1 MATTKEMNSTNYK
14 RIAKNTMYMYFRMLF
29 VMAVSI
35 YTSRV
40 ILQAL
45 GVTDYGLYNVVG
57 GVVGLL
63 SFVNDTLSQG
73 TSRFLMFE
81 LGAGNAK
88 KLKDTFST
96 LLTTHIIL
104 ALIIVL
110 IAETIG
116 LWFVYNKLNVPASRL
131 DAGVFV
137 YHISI
142 LTAFFSLTQAPYSAS
157 IKSHERMDIYAYT
170 SIVDVSA
177 KLGIVYLLS
186 ISPMDKLEFYAILL
200 CVEQVGMIIFYR
212 FFCVAHFPETKYKFT
227 FDKTILKQVLGYT
240 SWNFFSNIST
250 VLNTQGMTILINMF
264 FAPAVVASLAIA
276 NTVKNAALS
285 FVQNFRLAS
294 IPQIV
299 KQYAAGNHDESQKL
313 LMLTTRY
320 SFFLLYFLC
329 LPLYLCAYEVL
340 KLWLGQVPEY
350 SVIFLKYVI
359 LICIFDLFVSCF
371 FTALDVLA
379 RIKEYSII
387 YPSIMI
393 LCFPVVYVFFKLGF
407 SPVTVTA
414 VLLVSYIILSVIIL
428 PILIVR
434 IAHYSYREILC
445 LFKICG
451 MVVASSL
458 PVPILCNYYF
468 AGQGVL
474 MKFLT
479 TGFACVLSV
488 GASAWFLGV
497 NKMEKQKI
505 VSIVKSKFI
514 KRKNGNV

>member
-1 MATTKEMNSTNYK
+1 MVADMATNSTNYK

-40 ILQAL
+40 ILQSL

-81 LGAGNAK
+81 LGAGDKK

-110 IAETIG
+110 IAETAG
-116 LWFVYNKLNVPASRL
+116 LWFVYNKLNVPSSRMN
-131 DAGVFV
+131 AAVVV

-170 SIVDVSA
+170 SIVDVTA

-186 ISPMDKLEFYAILL
+186 ISPMDRLVFYAILL

-212 FFCVAHFPETKYKFT
+212 FFCVAHFFETKYKYT
-227 FDKTILKQVLGYT
+227 FDKAILKQVLGYT
-240 SWNFFSNIST
+240 SWNFFSNVST

-329 LPLYLCAYEVL
+329 LPIYLCAYEVL
-340 KLWLGQVPEY
+340 KLWLGQVPPY
-350 SVIFLKYVI
+350 SVIFLRYVI

-387 YPSIMI
+387 FPLIMI
-393 LCFPVVYVFFKLGF
+393 LCFPFVYLLFRLGF

-414 VLLVSYIILSVIIL
+414 VLLASYIILGVIAL

-434 IAHYSYREILC
+434 IAKYNYRDIFN
-445 LFKICG
+445 LFKICILVV
-451 MVVASSL
+451 MVSL
-458 PVPILCNYYF
+458 PIPVMCNYYLT
-468 AGQGVL
+468 GQGVL
-474 MKFLT
+474 ARFVI
-479 TGFACVLSV
+479 TGIACIISVLF
-488 GASAWFLGV
+488 SAWVIGV
-497 NKMEKQKI
+497 NKQEKKKI
-505 VSIVKSKFI
+505 KSIVRSKFSL
-514 KRKNGNV
+514 